1 MREFINRS
9 IKLSI
14 FSSFLFL
21 IIGFIMFV
29 FPEQTLNWI
38 TLVIEILLILYGA
51 ITVGTYIKADKQYD
65 MFSYNFIFGVMSIVF
80 AIFLMINPTF
90 LVSIFPVVIGLW
102 MTIGGIIKFKICFDF
117 KESKFSIIYMIG
129 AIIMFTCGISIVFN
143 PFAVAKGL
151 MTILGI
157 AIVIYSLID
166 ILESIMFLNHIK
178 KFNIK

>member
-1 MREFINRS
+1 MREFINKS

-14 FSSFLFL
+14 LSSFLFL
-21 IIGFIMFV
+21 IIGLIMFA

-38 TLVIEILLILYGA
+38 TLVIEILLIVYGA

-102 MTIGGIIKFKICFDF
+102 MTVGGIVKFKICFDF
-117 KESKFSIIYMIG
+117 KRLLKR
-129 AIIMFTCGISIVFN
+129 
-143 PFAVAKGL
+143 GL
-151 MTILGI
+151 QINKLL
-157 AIVIYSLID
+157 SSNSCLNSFKNCN
-166 ILESIMFLNHIK
+166 LELL
-178 KFNIK
+178 